1 METNKVDM
9 FILKKSDLF
18 PSNQTMLIRERLENM
33 SDEKWIQLSMVQFK
47 NPTTAIMISA
57 GAGTFGADRFYINQ
71 PILGCCKLGLFLV
84 FFISLICFEF
94 NQDSAL
100 YAILFLLTMIALLL
114 WYFIDIFLISKE
126 ARQYNFNK
134 LLTFL
139 I

>member
-1 METNKVDM
+1 MEQNKIDL
-9 FILKKSDLF
+9 FLLKKGELF
-18 PSNQTMLIRERLENM
+18 PSNQVIFIREKLQKVP
-33 SDEKWIQLSMVQFK
+33 DEKWAQLSILQFK

-71 PILGCCKLGLFLV
+71 LIFGCCKLGLFLV
-84 FFISLICFEF
+84 FFVSLICFEF

-100 YAILFLLTMIALLL
+100 YAMLFILSMMALLL

-126 ARQYNFNK
+126 ARQYNYNS